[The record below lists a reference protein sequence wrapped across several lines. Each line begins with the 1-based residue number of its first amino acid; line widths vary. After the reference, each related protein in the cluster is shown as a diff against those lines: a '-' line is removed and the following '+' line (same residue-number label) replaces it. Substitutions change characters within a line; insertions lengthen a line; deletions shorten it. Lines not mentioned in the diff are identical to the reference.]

1 MRKGTPNQFLAEL
14 EDKIADLKG
23 IESAAQIIDDGE
35 VVIEAD
41 SDVVTQPEELEE
53 HISEVQEVEAPKD
66 DEDYYNTL
74 YVNVEDE
81 LADTVEGV
89 AWTSDDDNIYMDVNF
104 VDGHIF
110 TFTIPRSDLVLD
122 ADTDVQYICKAVRD
136 SQGDMNERFDDL
148 AEDSSPE
155 DIYEEYDIPAYL

>member
-1 MRKGTPNQFLAEL
+1 MRKGTPNQFLSEL

-23 IESAAQIIDDGE
+23 IESATQIIDDGE

-53 HISEVQEVEAPKD
+53 TISEVQEVEAPKD
-66 DEDYYNTL
+66 DEDYYSTL
-74 YVNVEDE
+74 YVSVEDE
-81 LADTVEGV
+81 LADTVDGV

-104 VDGHIF
+104 TDGHVF

-122 ADTDVQYICKAVRD
+122 ADTDVQYICKAVRG
-136 SQGDMNERFDDL
+136 SQGEENDQFDDL
-148 AEDSSPE
+148 TEGLSSE